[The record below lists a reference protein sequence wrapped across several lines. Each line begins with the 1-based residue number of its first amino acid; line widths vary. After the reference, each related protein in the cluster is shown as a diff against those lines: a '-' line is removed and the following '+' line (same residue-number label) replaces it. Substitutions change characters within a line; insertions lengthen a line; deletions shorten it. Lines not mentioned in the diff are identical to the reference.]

1 MEDKFDFTQLP
12 IFEVAQ
18 ILRRIAMQLLDELI
32 ESSPNPQS
40 SQDNNKKQP
49 SIPQLKEYFSKK
61 DIQLFSQSALW
72 RYHPY
77 SRTGI
82 IPSNLRKKPTK
93 ALKYLSK
100 KALKGKLTPQKW
112 EIGCF
117 NRLAFL
123 LGGTKADILPDSLW
137 PVAASLAWQDPEF
150 QFSIL
155 QKIHQMLRQRQLFD
169 ISEIPLIRISPIT
182 FWLLIALTSQNP
194 LKFRYPLSSN
204 ERAAV
209 RSQKRLHL
217 LALNFLTQNQWAGF
231 WDQWIIRLALFRW
244 TSAFQYLPSQ
254 LSRAILELPLMNT
267 PNIPTIKPTKHYFK
281 KAIRHFIQ
289 DIFEDIDGIK
299 RLPTP
304 PPILSPYAQL
314 HFTHPQ
320 WESQAPSFFS
330 ASLITE
336 NKEKHH
342 V

>member
-18 ILRRIAMQLLDELI
+18 ILRRIATRLLDELI
-32 ESSPNPQS
+32 ESSPNPHS
-40 SQDNNKKQP
+40 SQNINKKQP
-49 SIPQLKEYFSKK
+49 TPPQLKEYFSKN
-61 DIQLFSQSALW
+61 DIRIFSQSALW
-72 RYHPY
+72 RYHP
-77 SRTGI
+77 SPRTGI
-82 IPSNLRKKPTK
+82 IPSNLRRKPAK
-93 ALKYLSK
+93 ALKHLSK
-100 KALKGKLTPQKW
+100 KAIKGKLSPQKW

-123 LGGTKADILPDSLW
+123 LGGTQADILPDSLW
-137 PVAASLAWQDPEF
+137 PVTASLAWLDPEF

-155 QKIHQMLRQRQLFD
+155 QKIHLMLRQKQLFD
-169 ISEIPLIRISPIT
+169 ISEIPFIQISPVT

-194 LKFRYPLSSN
+194 LKFRYPFSSN
-204 ERAAV
+204 ERTAV
-209 RSQKRLHL
+209 RTEKRLHH
-217 LALNFLTQNQWAGF
+217 LALHFINQNQWAGF

-244 TSAFQYLPSQ
+244 TPAFQYLPSQ

-267 PNIPTIKPTKHYFK
+267 PNIPTIKPKKHHLK
-281 KAIRHFIQ
+281 KTINHFIQ

-299 RLPTP
+299 RLPPP

-330 ASLITE
+330 APLITE